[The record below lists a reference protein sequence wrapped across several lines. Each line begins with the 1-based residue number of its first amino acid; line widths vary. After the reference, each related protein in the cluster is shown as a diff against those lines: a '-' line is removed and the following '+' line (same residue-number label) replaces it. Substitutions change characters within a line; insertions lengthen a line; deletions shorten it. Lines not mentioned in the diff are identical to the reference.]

1 MAWCKVSSLTAA
13 VVRSL
18 KDSRFPLSRNR
29 ILTLTEGKNVEGW
42 ELNYFLSK
50 ALKKPKYHD
59 LRKVMIDL
67 ENWLEVQ
74 G

>member
-18 KDSRFPLSRNR
+18 KDARFPLTRSR
-29 ILTLTEGKNVEGW
+29 ILTLTYGKNVEGW

-50 ALKKPKYHD
+50 ALKKRKYDD

>member
-1 MAWCKVSSLTAA
+1 MAWCKLSSLTAA

-18 KDSRFPLSRNR
+18 KDASFPLTRSR
-29 ILTLTEGKNVEGW
+29 ILTLTAGKNIEGW

-50 ALKKPKYHD
+50 SLTKQKYAD
-59 LRKVMIDL
+59 LRTVITDL
-67 ENWLEVQ
+67 EHWLEVQ

>member
-18 KDSRFPLSRNR
+18 KDARFPLARSR

-50 ALKKPKYHD
+50 ALRKRKYDD
-59 LRKVMIDL
+59 LRKVMVDL
-67 ENWLEVQ
+67 EIWLEVQ